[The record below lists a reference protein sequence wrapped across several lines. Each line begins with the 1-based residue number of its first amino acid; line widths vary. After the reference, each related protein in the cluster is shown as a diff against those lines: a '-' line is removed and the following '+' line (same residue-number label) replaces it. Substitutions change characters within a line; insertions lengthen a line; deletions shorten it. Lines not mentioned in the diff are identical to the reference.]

1 MILYILV
8 TPTSIVPRTKVG
20 DGGGGDDDNNSSVW
34 CLVKIDRTQVEA
46 RI

>member
-1 MILYILV
+1 V
-8 TPTSIVPRTKVG
+8 AQTKAG
-20 DGGGGDDDNNSSVW
+20 DGGGGDDDDDNSSVW

>member
-1 MILYILV
+1 M

-20 DGGGGDDDNNSSVW
+20 DGGGGDDDNSSVW